1 MPKPQGGGRGP
12 GRWLTVPRKERA
24 EGEGP
29 GLARVQVGQRE
40 AQHTQSIPRL
50 AALQEGQ
57 DAICGDRARGHSE
70 ETGPEGTVRR
80 QLGAPALR
88 PFPSSPAWHHQLI
101 PKSDMPVTSREER
114 SELRAAK
121 VHDVKGAR
129 GLASSGTRERS
140 GFLFPKVLHRK
151 SRGSPAQLT
160 DGPGDA
166 ASRPRDP
173 RLWSFHGRRDL
184 ADVIK

>member
-1 MPKPQGGGRGP
+1 MPKVKVQASQGYRSDSVRP
-12 GRWLTVPRKERA
+12 STHRA
-24 EGEGP
+24 SP
-29 GLARVQVGQRE
+29 GLLLFRK
-40 AQHTQSIPRL
+40 
-50 AALQEGQ
+50 
-57 DAICGDRARGHSE
+57 DRMPSV

-173 RLWSFHGRRDL
+173 RLWSFRGRRDL

>member
-1 MPKPQGGGRGP
+1 MPS
-12 GRWLTVPRKERA
+12 V
-24 EGEGP
+24 
-29 GLARVQVGQRE
+29 
-40 AQHTQSIPRL
+40 
-50 AALQEGQ
+50 
-57 DAICGDRARGHSE
+57 

-121 VHDVKGAR
+121 VHGVKGAR

-140 GFLFPKVLHRK
+140 GSLFPKVLHRK

-173 RLWSFHGRRDL
+173 RLWSFRGRRDL